1 MRKGKVM
8 KPKIIAFYLPQFHT
22 TPENDKWWGEGFT
35 DWVSARNAE
44 RLFPGHYQPR
54 LPAHSNYY
62 NLLDKKTMSR
72 QAELAKKA
80 GIYGFCIYH
89 YWFGNDK
96 KLLEKP
102 AENLLQWKDID
113 MNYCFS
119 WANESWVRSWSK
131 FDGNSWMVTED
142 NKELNQGMLVQQEY
156 GDEKEWKK
164 HFEYLLPFFRD
175 QRYIKKD
182 NKPVF
187 VIYKPENIKR
197 IRLIV
202 QYWNLLARKQGF
214 DGIYFIGTNDPKW
227 KKDGLNAELLYEP
240 QYTFGDRPSALMMK
254 MQKVLKR
261 NNIHF
266 LQLYSYDKF
275 WKKIL
280 NRKIKEKTYRGGFVD
295 YDDTPRKGVDGIVVN
310 GMTPRKFGNYFR
322 QLYNKAADRGDEYV
336 FLTAWN
342 EWGEGA
348 YLEPDQRYGMRC
360 LWELRQIVKESI
372 KTSDRKREED
382 AT

>member
-1 MRKGKVM
+1 M
-8 KPKIIAFYLPQFHT
+8 KPKIITFYLPQFHT
-22 TPENDKWWGEGFT
+22 TPENDKWWGKGFT

-44 RLFPGHYQPR
+44 KLFPRHYQPR
-54 LPAHSNYY
+54 LPAHDHYY
-62 NLLDKKTMSR
+62 NLLDKETMCR
-72 QAELAKKA
+72 QARLAKKA

-96 KLLEKP
+96 QLLEKP
-102 AENLLQWKDID
+102 AENLLEWEDID
-113 MNYCFS
+113 INYCFS

-131 FDGNSWMVTED
+131 FDGNAWMATED
-142 NKELNQGMLVQQEY
+142 KAEEELNQGILVQQEY
-156 GDEKEWKK
+156 GDEREWKK
-164 HFEYLLPFFRD
+164 HFDYLLPFFRD
-175 QRYIKKD
+175 KRYIKKD
-182 NKPVF
+182 DKPVF

-202 QYWNLLARKQGF
+202 QYWNLLAREQGF
-214 DGIYFIGTNDPKW
+214 PGIYFIGTNDSRW

-240 QYTFGDRPSALMMK
+240 QFTFGDRPSVVMMK

-280 NRKIKEKTYRGGFVD
+280 NRKVKEKTYYGGFVD
-295 YDDTPRKGVDGIVVN
+295 YDDTPRKGVDGIVIN
-310 GMTPRKFGNYFR
+310 GMTPYKFGKYFR

-360 LWELRQIVKESI
+360 LWELGQIVKENRH
-372 KTSDRKREED
+372 T
-382 AT
+382 